1 MTSAESRRVRRVS
14 DAVLASYIH
23 EISTRTRSGAT
34 PPDEREDLVQRRV
47 EGRAGERAG

>member
-1 MTSAESRRVRRVS
+1 MTSTDARRIRRVS

-23 EISTRTRSGAT
+23 EISARTGSGAT

-47 EGRAGERAG
+47 EARGGERAG